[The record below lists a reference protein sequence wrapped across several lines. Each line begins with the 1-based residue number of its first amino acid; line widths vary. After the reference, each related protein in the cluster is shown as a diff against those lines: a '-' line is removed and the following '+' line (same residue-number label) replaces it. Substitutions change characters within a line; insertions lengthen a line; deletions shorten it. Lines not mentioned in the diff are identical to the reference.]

1 MKIYKLKVDSPVVD
15 DNIFEDYYVSK
26 DKAIDAGLDWLTK
39 VGGVCHYGRHY
50 EPNEISIREYSFGDV
65 GFYVGNDT
73 PLCWIEI
80 EAIDTKD

>member
-26 DKAIDAGLDWLTK
+26 DKAIDAGLDWLTMI
-39 VGGVCHYGRHY
+39 GGVRHY

-65 GFYVGNDT
+65 GFYVNNDT
-73 PLCWIEI
+73 PLYWIAI